1 MSREQIRELIQ
12 EKHGKTVE
20 DRRIIDM
27 YEKHFEERRE
37 MKLRLLKEVRE
48 EVINEEANG
57 EWSTLVKSSVYV
69 GGSSIISE

>member
-1 MSREQIRELIQ
+1 
-12 EKHGKTVE
+12 
-20 DRRIIDM
+20 M